1 MPVSAGQIKALLDQH
16 RSAFSS
22 FTRANA
28 QLFNAYQQAWLD
40 FSSLD
45 LAGQQQRLRGLS
57 SPRGAAPLELGDRAN
72 QGIIPFF
79 FAESAPAR
87 DRWSNRE

>member
-28 QLFNAYQQAWLD
+28 QLFKAYQQAWLD

-45 LAGQQQRLRGLS
+45 LAGSSSGSGASPLPGGPLLWRWGTGLTRGLF
-57 SPRGAAPLELGDRAN
+57 
-72 QGIIPFF
+72 PFLC
-79 FAESAPAR
+79 
-87 DRWSNRE
+87 